1 MYQYVAVVFNYLL
14 LVPTLWNILGI
25 TSFYWKDIK
34 VSHKPFFLYYG
45 KFFDVTLLFLRVKLC

>member
-25 TSFYWKDIK
+25 TSFFWKDIK
-34 VSHKPFFLYYG
+34 VSHKPFFIYILWI
-45 KFFDVTLLFLRVKLC
+45 KFLM

>member
-34 VSHKPFFLYYG
+34 VSHKPFFFYIMD
-45 KFFDVTLLFLRVKLC
+45 KFFDVT